1 MANKSAP
8 YGYYGGVTKEN
19 HYVPPPSQPFTPQP
33 PSIPF
38 YENQANATL
47 ALLSSAE
54 QTRQFFIDN
63 QGAILRRYQVAVV
76 GDVEY
81 YEMKTL
87 DNPNDVITYVSTTS
101 AVDVLLMDGGEF

>member
-1 MANKSAP
+1 MANKSAI
-8 YGYYGGVTKEN
+8 YGYYGGVTNEN
-19 HYVPPPSQPFTPQP
+19 HYVPPPSPPFTPQP

-76 GDVEY
+76 GDVEF
-81 YEMKTL
+81 YEIKTL
-87 DNPNDVITYVSTTS
+87 DDPNDIITYSAITS
-101 AVDVLLMDGGEF
+101 SVDILTMDGGTF